1 MYKKKIVF
9 FDTMIW
15 ELTSKHLQIFLK
27 YKANTAALVEIPT
40 EDRINNCC

>member
-27 YKANTAALVEIPT
+27 YKVNIVALVEAPI
-40 EDRINNCC
+40 EDRTNNYR